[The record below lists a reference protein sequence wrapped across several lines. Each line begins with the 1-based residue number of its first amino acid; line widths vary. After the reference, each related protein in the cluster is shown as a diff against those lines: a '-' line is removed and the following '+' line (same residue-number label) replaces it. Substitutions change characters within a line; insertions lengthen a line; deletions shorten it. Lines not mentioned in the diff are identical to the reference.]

1 MLKYYDDIP
10 IGRENAAT
18 KKQLMT
24 RWNMS
29 ERQVR
34 KIISDLRADDQGD
47 TFVIVSSS
55 TNGTPGYYKT
65 ADWEEIKKYE
75 RETLNRGK
83 HTFRPLKKIRKVY
96 ERLLS
101 SEQL

>member
-1 MLKYYDDIP
+1 MLKYYNDIP
-10 IGRENAAT
+10 VGRENAAT

-34 KIISDLRADDQGD
+34 KIISELRAEDQGD

-55 TNGTPGYYKT
+55 TNGTAGYYKT
-65 ADWEEIKKYE
+65 TNLDEIKKYE

-83 HTFRPLKKIRKVY
+83 HTFRPLRKIRKVY
-96 ERLLS
+96 ERIL
-101 SEQL
+101 ENDC

>member
-10 IGRENAAT
+10 VGRENAAT
-18 KKQLMT
+18 KKQLMN

-34 KIISDLRADDQGD
+34 KIISDLRAEDQGD

-55 TNGTPGYYKT
+55 TNGTAGYYKT
-65 ADWEEIKKYE
+65 ADVEEIKKYE

-101 SEQL
+101 SE